1 MAARHGWD
9 AAAAAHERAYER
21 FLAVAEPLMALE
33 VVATW
38 RGGMATDVRA
48 RSHTIRIDEPTT
60 SGGED
65 SGMMPTE
72 LFCAALASCFCL
84 AVGFA
89 AAQARPGGARAQGH
103 RHGRAARDASCAT
116 THLVVTTEAALEPE
130 LLARLVERARPLC
143 WVSNSL
149 ASGVSVEYLH
159 ATTVNARFRK

>member
-1 MAARHGWD
+1 
-9 AAAAAHERAYER
+9 
-21 FLAVAEPLMALE
+21 MALE

-48 RSHTIRIDEPTT
+48 RGHEVRVDEPETA
-60 SGGED
+60 GGAD

-89 AAQARPGGARAQGH
+89 AGKRDLDVPGLKVTVTAERAGTELRYEQ
-103 RHGRAARDASCAT
+103 
-116 THLVVTTEAALEPE
+116 LVVMTEAAVEPE

-143 WVSNSL
+143 WVSNTL
-149 ASGVSVEYLH
+149 ATGVSVEYLH
-159 ATTVNARFRK
+159 TTTVNDRFRK

>member
-1 MAARHGWD
+1 
-9 AAAAAHERAYER
+9 
-21 FLAVAEPLMALE
+21 MALE

-38 RGGMATDVRA
+38 RGGMATDVQA
-48 RSHTIRIDEPTT
+48 RGHTIRVDEPTT
-60 SGGED
+60 SGGDD

-89 AAQARPGGARAQGH
+89 ARKRDQEVPGLKVTVTAERPGTQLRY
-103 RHGRAARDASCAT
+103 D
-116 THLVVTTEAALEPE
+116 HLVVTTQADLEPE
-130 LLARLVERARPLC
+130 QLARLVERARPLC

>member
-1 MAARHGWD
+1 
-9 AAAAAHERAYER
+9 
-21 FLAVAEPLMALE
+21 MALE

-48 RSHTIRIDEPTT
+48 RSHTIRVDEPTT

-89 AAQARPGGARAQGH
+89 AGKRDQEVPGLKVTVTAERPGTQLRY
-103 RHGRAARDASCAT
+103 D
-116 THLVVTTEAALEPE
+116 HLVVTTEAALEPE

>member
-1 MAARHGWD
+1 
-9 AAAAAHERAYER
+9 
-21 FLAVAEPLMALE
+21 MALE

-38 RGGMATDVRA
+38 RGGMATDVQA
-48 RSHTIRIDEPTT
+48 RSHTIRVDEPTT

-89 AAQARPGGARAQGH
+89 AGKRDQEVPGLKV
-103 RHGRAARDASCAT
+103 S
-116 THLVVTTEAALEPE
+116 VTTEAALELE

-159 ATTVNARFRK
+159 TTTVNARFRK

>member
-1 MAARHGWD
+1 
-9 AAAAAHERAYER
+9 
-21 FLAVAEPLMALE
+21 MALE

-48 RSHTIRIDEPTT
+48 RGHEIGVDEPETA
-60 SGGED
+60 GGED

-89 AAQARPGGARAQGH
+89 ARKRDLDVPGLKVTVTAERAGTEL
-103 RHGRAARDASCAT
+103 RYE
-116 THLVVTTEAALEPE
+116 HLAVMTEAAVEPE

-143 WVSNSL
+143 WVSNTL
-149 ASGVSVEYLH
+149 ATGVSVEYLH
-159 ATTVNARFRK
+159 TTTVNDRFRK

>member
-1 MAARHGWD
+1 
-9 AAAAAHERAYER
+9 
-21 FLAVAEPLMALE
+21 MALE

-38 RGGMATDVRA
+38 RGGFATDVQA
-48 RSHTIRIDEPTT
+48 RGHAIRVDEPETA
-60 SGGED
+60 GGGD

-89 AAQARPGGARAQGH
+89 AGK
-103 RHGRAARDASCAT
+103 RDQEVPDLKVT
-116 THLVVTTEAALEPE
+116 VTGERVEGELRYEHLVVTTEAALEPE

-143 WVSNSL
+143 WISNSL

-159 ATTVNARFRK
+159 TTTVNDRFRK